1 MKESKL
7 LDMQNKVVALTNVM
21 QQVINEISYLR
32 ELSVGTLELIKNMPD
47 YEEAVE
53 KLKKQVTENPSK
65 DKETKPSGEASE

>member
-7 LDMQNKVVALTNVM
+7 IEMKNKVVALTNIS
-21 QQVINEISYLR
+21 QHLLNEVAYIKK
-32 ELSVGTLELIKNMPD
+32 LSVGTLELIKNMPD

>member
-7 LDMQNKVVALTNVM
+7 IEMKNKVVALTNIS
-21 QQVINEISYLR
+21 QHLLNEVAYIK

>member
-7 LDMQNKVVALTNVM
+7 IEMKNKVVALTNIS
-21 QQVINEISYLR
+21 QHLLNEVAYIK

-47 YEEAVE
+47 YEQAVE

-65 DKETKPSGEASE
+65 NKETKPSGEASE

>member
-7 LDMQNKVVALTNVM
+7 IEMKNKVVALTNIS
-21 QQVINEISYLR
+21 QHLLNEVAYIK

-65 DKETKPSGEASE
+65 DKETKPSGEAS

>member
-7 LDMQNKVVALTNVM
+7 IEMKNKVAALTNIS
-21 QQVINEISYLR
+21 QHLLNEVAYIK